1 MEYQIIDPE
10 KIENML
16 FNNAEYVAEFC
27 EAGVESFNEFIEN
40 YSIYLLDRNLEDL
53 RKAGHKI
60 KPGAQMMGA
69 NEVIEEYENAKKL
82 LNDAATKEDLQK
94 SVDKMKNMCNVIQD
108 ELNRLADNSN

>member
-1 MEYQIIDPE
+1 MGYQIIDPE

-16 FNNAEYVAEFC
+16 FDNAEYVAEFC
-27 EAGVESFNEFIEN
+27 EAGVTSFEEFIEK
-40 YSIYLLDRNLEDL
+40 YSIHLMDRNMEDL

-82 LNDAATKEDLQK
+82 LSDDATKEALEK
-94 SVDKMKNMCNVIQD
+94 SVKKMKKMCNVIKD
-108 ELNRLADNSN
+108 ELNRLAESS